1 MKRTAVVHIE
11 VFVIIFASIFARTP
25 TCRVILSIDSV
36 VVDTLDALSKSLSSA
51 LLPDIGGSIYVFSS
65 ERL

>member
-1 MKRTAVVHIE
+1 MD

-36 VVDTLDALSKSLSSA
+36 VEDTLDALSKSLSSA
-51 LLPDIGGSIYVFSS
+51 LLPDIGGSIYRYIIS
-65 ERL
+65 RKTKD

>member
-1 MKRTAVVHIE
+1 MD

-36 VVDTLDALSKSLSSA
+36 VEDRLDALSKSLSSA
-51 LLPDIGGSIYVFSS
+51 LLPDIGGSIYRYIIS
-65 ERL
+65 RKPKD